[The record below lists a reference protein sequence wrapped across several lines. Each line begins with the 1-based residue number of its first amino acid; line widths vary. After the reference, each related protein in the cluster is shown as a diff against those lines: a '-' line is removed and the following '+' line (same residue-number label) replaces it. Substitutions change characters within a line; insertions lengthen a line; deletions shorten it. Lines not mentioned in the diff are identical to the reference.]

1 MLKERHTKLIELVS
15 QRGKIEVSELAVL
28 LGTSRVTVRKDL
40 DYLEQKGILA
50 RERGYALLRD
60 EGDINYRMAF
70 HYEQKQR
77 IAAAAA
83 RMVQDRETVMIE
95 SGSCCMLLA
104 EQLAQSK
111 KEVTLVTNSGYMA
124 SYVKESSVRV
134 VVLGGD
140 YQPQVQ
146 AMVGPLTK
154 LCAQQFQ
161 VDKLFVGTDG
171 YSVENGFTGDNLVRS
186 DTVKAMAQSAR
197 HTIVLTESEKFTR
210 SGTVSFLRTEQ
221 VSGVITDN
229 GIPGEIRAFLEQAG
243 VDVRAV

>member
-1 MLKERHTKLIELVS
+1 MNHAENKNIWSKMKEKLHKYSFLGCLLLAGIVFFTWTDNWQVYTEPLQETYTKGV
-15 QRGKIEVSELAVL
+15 
-28 LGTSRVTVRKDL
+28 
-40 DYLEQKGILA
+40 
-50 RERGYALLRD
+50 
-60 EGDINYRMAF
+60 
-70 HYEQKQR
+70 
-77 IAAAAA
+77 
-83 RMVQDRETVMIE
+83 
-95 SGSCCMLLA
+95 LLA

-111 KEVTLVTNSGYMA
+111 KEVTLVTNSAFMA
-124 SYVKESSVRV
+124 SYVKGSSVRV

-171 YSVENGFTGDNLVRS
+171 YSFENGFTGDNLVRS

-210 SGTVSFLRTEQ
+210 SGTVSFLKTEQ
-221 VSGVITDN
+221 VSGVITDT
-229 GIPGEIRAFLEQAG
+229 GRSQSIFGASG
-243 VDVRAV
+243 VGC

>member
-1 MLKERHTKLIELVS
+1 MMKERHTKLVELVS
-15 QRGKIEVSELAVL
+15 QRGKIEVSELALL

-77 IAAAAA
+77 IAMAAAEL
-83 RMVQDRETVMIE
+83 VQDRETVMIE

-104 EQLAQSK
+104 EQLSQSK
-111 KEVTLVTNSGYMA
+111 KEVTLVTNSAFMA
-124 SYVKESSVRV
+124 SFVKGSNVRI

-154 LCAQQFQ
+154 LCAQQYQ

-171 YSVENGFTGDNLVRS
+171 YSYENGFTGDNLVRS

-197 HTIVLTESEKFTR
+197 QTIVLTESEKFAR

-221 VSGVITDN
+221 VSCVITDT
-229 GIPGEIRAFLEQAG
+229 GIPGEVRDFLEQAK

>member
-28 LGTSRVTVRKDL
+28 LETSRVTVRKDL
-40 DYLEQKGILA
+40 DHLEQKGILA

-83 RMVQDRETVMIE
+83 RLVQDRETVMIE

-111 KEVTLVTNSGYMA
+111 KEVTLVTNSAFMA
-124 SYVKESSVRV
+124 SYVKGSSVRV

-171 YSVENGFTGDNLVRS
+171 YSFENGFTGDNLVRS

-210 SGTVSFLRTEQ
+210 SGTVSFLKTEQ
-221 VSGVITDN
+221 VSGVITDT
-229 GIPGEIRAFLEQAG
+229 GIPGEVRAFLEQAG
-243 VDVRAV
+243 LDVRAV